1 MKHLLNT
8 HAEFLT
14 KKYQEGTSQGVRAI
28 QELAAGQEVGFASA
42 RAAQDEARSETT
54 ALITQAA
61 EESTNFL
68 DARLQAEATQT
79 RAGTARSFGLLD
91 QRAQERAGGTAL
103 REEQAAKTRGE
114 ELRSIVASS
123 TADVSRQIE
132 ASDRAA
138 LQAAEARAL
147 TAAQQR
153 AEGMAFA
160 HILAGNQFVLEA
172 NQRALADGTLRLSQD
187 VAGARG
193 AIEGTASNVRGL
205 ITDVRSNR
213 AHASR
218 QIAGL
223 PNEVTASIEARQRER
238 QPQRLAIEASPTS
251 SLAPSSGSRKRQ
263 RIQEPPG
270 YTVQEPPSPVAIRET
285 APSPNLIDEV
295 D

>member
-1 MKHLLNT
+1 
-8 HAEFLT
+8 
-14 KKYQEGTSQGVRAI
+14 
-28 QELAAGQEVGFASA
+28 
-42 RAAQDEARSETT
+42 
-54 ALITQAA
+54 
-61 EESTNFL
+61 
-68 DARLQAEATQT
+68 
-79 RAGTARSFGLLD
+79 
-91 QRAQERAGGTAL
+91 
-103 REEQAAKTRGE
+103 
-114 ELRSIVASS
+114 
-123 TADVSRQIE
+123 VSRQIE